1 MVVLNKNVIGRLALF
16 LRLSPRE
23 RERTEVRG
31 FGRSKDQNFRT
42 IKLNIE

>member
-1 MVVLNKNVIGRLALF
+1 MVVLNKNVVERLALF
-16 LRLSPRE
+16 LRLSACE

-31 FGRSKDQNFRT
+31 FDRSKDQNFRT